1 MPRAFGR
8 QRVFSQLSGTSSIF
22 MWCPFE
28 IDAYIQL
35 PRRDIGEPDISPNA
49 HGRVVLGYIDP
60 IADEGGFYEYDGE
73 YD

>member
-1 MPRAFGR
+1 
-8 QRVFSQLSGTSSIF
+8 